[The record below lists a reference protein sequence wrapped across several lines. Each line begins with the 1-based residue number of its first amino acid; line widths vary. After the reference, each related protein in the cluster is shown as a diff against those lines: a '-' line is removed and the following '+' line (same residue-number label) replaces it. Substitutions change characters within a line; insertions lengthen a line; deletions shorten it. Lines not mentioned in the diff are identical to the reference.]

1 VQIIN
6 ANVLL
11 DNFAGNLTLNTGDIL
26 AGNIATNGVLN
37 IAGPVSVNAALTNWG
52 TVNWQAGSMVLN
64 NNGASF
70 TGSIWNEA
78 GALWN
83 IQCDQVM
90 DNGGQ
95 YQLGQFQNAGTVI
108 KSAGTNTTTFSQ
120 VFFANSGSVQAQTG
134 TIQFNWGY
142 SDSSSANLAVSLGGA
157 APASG
162 YGKIS
167 FSSPLSLDGTFTV
180 STPKGYLPSPGDTFH
195 VLTYPSS
202 TNSFTCLS
210 GLDLGGGILLQPQ
223 FGSAGLTLLATA
235 YTINASQ
242 PQLFI
247 NRTLGGVAIIWPV
260 GFPDWTLQSSTNLS
274 SPAWTAVSNACV
286 NQIVVP
292 TSAPQQYFRLNKN

>member
-1 VQIIN
+1 LGGSFQAGASGAIYFGGFPVDYYGAASLPPLTISTTPNFQGPGPVQIIN

-11 DNFAGNLTLNTGDIL
+11 NNFAGNLTLNAGDIL

-108 KSAGTNTTTFSQ
+108 KSAGTNTTTFS
-120 VFFANSGSVQAQTG
+120 
-134 TIQFNWGY
+134 
-142 SDSSSANLAVSLGGA
+142 
-157 APASG
+157 
-162 YGKIS
+162 
-167 FSSPLSLDGTFTV
+167 
-180 STPKGYLPSPGDTFH
+180 
-195 VLTYPSS
+195 
-202 TNSFTCLS
+202 
-210 GLDLGGGILLQPQ
+210 
-223 FGSAGLTLLATA
+223 
-235 YTINASQ
+235 
-242 PQLFI
+242 
-247 NRTLGGVAIIWPV
+247 
-260 GFPDWTLQSSTNLS
+260 
-274 SPAWTAVSNACV
+274 
-286 NQIVVP
+286 
-292 TSAPQQYFRLNKN
+292 